1 MQLCTDTI
9 QANYTNRKHKRT
21 RGKKKNDWFCVE
33 LHKPFSLFFF
43 PQVLSCC
50 ATQAQ
55 QKHPRKKMREKE
67 GQQVVRIH
75 IQLYT
80 NHNTSATQK
89 HLRGKKEIGRELS

>member
-9 QANYTNRKHKRT
+9 QANYTNRKHKST
-21 RGKKKNDWFCVE
+21 RGKKKTIGFV
-33 LHKPFSLFFF
+33 LSYTSLFPSFLS
-43 PQVLSCC
+43 QVLSCC

-55 QKHPRKKMREKE
+55 QKHPRKKMRKKE

-89 HLRGKKEIGRELS
+89 HLRAKKEIGRELS